1 MLELNELDVF
11 YGDAQALW
19 AVSLRIEEDEIVT
32 LLGSNGS
39 GKTTT
44 LKAIS
49 GLIHPRRGSI
59 YLNSERIDNIAP
71 HENVLRGI
79 AHVPEGRRLFPNMTV
94 LENLTIGA
102 YIAKTWVGRLE
113 ILQRVFSLFPIL
125 EQRGHQLAGTL
136 SGGEQQ
142 MVAIGR
148 GLMAQPKLLML
159 DEPSLGLAPIL
170 VEQIF
175 TIIQDINRHRVTI
188 LLIEQNA
195 NIALQ
200 VAHRGYVLE
209 TGRVT
214 LTGRASELLN
224 NDHVKKAYLGL
235 YEEIE

>member
-1 MLELNELDVF
+1 MLELHQVDAF

-19 AVSLRIEEDEIVT
+19 EVSLRVEDGAIVT
-32 LLGSNGS
+32 LLGSNGA

-44 LKAIS
+44 LKTIS
-49 GLIHPRRGSI
+49 GLLHPRNGSI
-59 YLNSERIDNIAP
+59 HLDGVRIDRIDPYAI
-71 HENVLRGI
+71 VLRGV
-79 AHVPEGRRLFPNMTV
+79 AHVPEGRRLFSNMTV

-102 YIAKTWVGRLE
+102 YIPQAWAKRAE
-113 ILQRVFSLFPIL
+113 ALQQAFSLFPIL
-125 EQRGHQLAGTL
+125 EERKHQLAGTL

-142 MVAIGR
+142 MLAIAR

-159 DEPSLGLAPIL
+159 DEPSLGLAPLI

-175 TIIQDINRHRVTI
+175 SILRDINRHRVTI

-209 TGRVT
+209 TGRIR
-214 LTGRASELLN
+214 LAGQAPELLQ
-224 NDHVKKAYLGL
+224 NDHVKRAYLGL
-235 YEEIE
+235 SEEIE